1 MVCWQNTSLTGA
13 ASCVSSHES
22 RRVLTSCTPLL
33 TLHHTKGFIP
43 LSCDTKQLGKH
54 TIRIKTFSSNIIGV
68 TLRSRS
74 RSITYLCSACLNYSK
89 TTPRLLLSDKF
100 DFWVDSGW
108 KTQKKKKIVRAVLNK
123 TGSYRPIFLIFIT
136 KQRVANSYI
145 ISKFEQNQTNITV
158 MSVPHRKIQNDHR
171 WHHLIE
177 ISKIWE
183 THTCPCP
190 GLIVWISS
198 KSAQLFRL

>member
-108 KTQKKKKIVRAVLNK
+108 KTQKKKKKSYVRFLIKPEVIDLFSWFSLPNKGLQIATSYPNLNK
-123 TGSYRPIFLIFIT
+123 IR
-136 KQRVANSYI
+136 
-145 ISKFEQNQTNITV
+145 QT
-158 MSVPHRKIQNDHR
+158 
-171 WHHLIE
+171 
-177 ISKIWE
+177 
-183 THTCPCP
+183 
-190 GLIVWISS
+190 
-198 KSAQLFRL
+198 